1 MKIVRRDTSQS
12 AATIDG
18 LYQCFP
24 RSEDNR
30 GTAVR
35 FSTIEK
41 AAAYLCEKP
50 DWGILMNPGEE
61 VVYQGIVIE
70 RDG

>member
-1 MKIVRRDTSQS
+1 MKIVKRDTGQS

-24 RSEDNR
+24 KNSR

-41 AAAYLCEKP
+41 AAAYLCENP

-61 VVYQGIVIE
+61 VVYRSIVIE